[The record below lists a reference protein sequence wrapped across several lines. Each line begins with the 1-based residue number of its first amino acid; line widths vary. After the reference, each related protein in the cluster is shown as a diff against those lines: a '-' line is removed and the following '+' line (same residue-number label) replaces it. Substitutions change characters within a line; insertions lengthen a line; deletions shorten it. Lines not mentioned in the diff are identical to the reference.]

1 MKKIIMLL
9 IVLVFSASMLHAE
22 ETAVPE
28 MSLWEK
34 IRAKIEKVTP
44 QKKPAV
50 TTAVGGVRG
59 AKSDGGKD
67 LYWKGEETSASVSEQ
82 EIEKFKE
89 ALTIAEAGDLEQA
102 RELFE
107 KFVTDHPDSILKGD
121 ALFALKEMSA
131 APEDKG
137 SDNPQET
144 AK

>member
-1 MKKIIMLL
+1 MKKVIMIL
-9 IVLVFSASMLHAE
+9 IVLVFSASMIQAE
-22 ETAVPE
+22 EKGAQE
-28 MSLWEK
+28 MSLWER

-67 LYWKGEETSASVSEQ
+67 LYWKGEDVSASVSEQ
-82 EIEKFKE
+82 ELEKFEE
-89 ALTIAEAGDLEQA
+89 ALTIAEAGDLVEA
-102 RELFE
+102 RQLFE
-107 KFVTDHPDSILKGD
+107 KFVTEYPDSVLKGD

-131 APEDKG
+131 APDG
-137 SDNPQET
+137 QPADNPQET